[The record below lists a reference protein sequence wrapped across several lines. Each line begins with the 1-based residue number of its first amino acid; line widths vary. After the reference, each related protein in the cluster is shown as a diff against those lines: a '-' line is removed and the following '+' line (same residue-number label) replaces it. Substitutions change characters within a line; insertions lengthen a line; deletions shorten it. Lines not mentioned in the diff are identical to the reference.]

1 MNKRKMNNSIKVLL
15 VIVIIIFL
23 ANFISSNSY
32 LIYRGIDKI
41 LNNNN
46 TINENIITT
55 EDTKDILKEMAKSDS
70 RINKILENYN
80 KYPEVL
86 LEMLSRNSDMTD
98 YVINYLD
105 KKGTVITDN
114 IGKVKKGEFSLLLQY
129 DTRWGYGKYGDSVI
143 AISGCGPTV
152 ISMVIAGLTGDNSIT
167 PYDVAKYSE
176 GNGYYDPLAGTS
188 WSLFTEGVLEY
199 GIKGTT
205 ISLSKNI
212 MMNELENGHPIVC
225 SMRKGDFT
233 TTGHIILITGVKDG
247 KFIVNDPNSKERS
260 LKLWD
265 YETLEPQ
272 IRNLWSFE
280 KNKLSIVYNGFKF
293 YSNNKN
299 YDKII

>member
-1 MNKRKMNNSIKVLL
+1 MKNSIKVLL
-15 VIVIIIFL
+15 VILIIIFL

-41 LNNNN
+41 LNNNA
-46 TINENIITT
+46 INENIITN
-55 EDTKDILKEMAKSDS
+55 ENTKDILKEMSKSDS
-70 RINKILENYN
+70 RINKILEIYD

-98 YVINYLD
+98 YVVNYLD
-105 KKGTVITDN
+105 KKGTVMTNN
-114 IGKVKKGEFSLLLQY
+114 IGKVKKGEFPLLLQY

-152 ISMVIAGLTGDNSIT
+152 ISMVIAGLTGNNSIT

-176 GNGYYDPLAGTS
+176 ENGYYDSLAGTS

-205 ISLSKNI
+205 ISLSKSI
-212 MMNELENGHPIVC
+212 MISELENGHPIVC

-247 KFIVNDPNSKERS
+247 KFIINDSNSKERS
-260 LKLWD
+260 QKLWD
-265 YETLEPQ
+265 YETLESQ

-280 KNKLSIVYNGFKF
+280 KIS
-293 YSNNKN
+293 
-299 YDKII
+299 

>member
-1 MNKRKMNNSIKVLL
+1 MKKRKMKNSIKVLL

-98 YVINYLD
+98 YVVNYLD
-105 KKGTVITDN
+105 KKGTVTTDN
-114 IGKVKKGEFSLLLQY
+114 IGKVKKGEFPLLLQY

-205 ISLSKNI
+205 ISLSKSI
-212 MMNELENGHPIVC
+212 MISELENGHPIVC

-260 LKLWD
+260 QKLWN

-280 KNKLSIVYNGFKF
+280 KIS
-293 YSNNKN
+293 
-299 YDKII
+299 

>member
-1 MNKRKMNNSIKVLL
+1 MKKRKIKNSIKVLL

-41 LNNNN
+41 LNNN

-70 RINKILENYN
+70 RINKILENYDE
-80 KYPEVL
+80 YPEVL

-98 YVINYLD
+98 YVVNYLEE
-105 KKGTVITDN
+105 KGTVTTNN
-114 IGKVKKGEFSLLLQY
+114 IGKVKKGEFPLLLQY

-152 ISMVIAGLTGDNSIT
+152 ISMVIAGLTGNNSIT

-176 GNGYYDPLAGTS
+176 ENGYYDLLAGTS

-205 ISLSKNI
+205 ISLSKSI
-212 MMNELENGHPIVC
+212 MISELENGHPIVC

-247 KFIVNDPNSKERS
+247 KFIINDPNSKERS
-260 LKLWD
+260 QKLWD
-265 YETLEPQ
+265 YVTLEPQ

-280 KNKLSIVYNGFKF
+280 KIS
-293 YSNNKN
+293 
-299 YDKII
+299 

>member
-1 MNKRKMNNSIKVLL
+1 MKKRKIKNSIKVLL

-32 LIYRGIDKI
+32 LIYRGIYKI
-41 LNNNN
+41 LNNN

-70 RINKILENYN
+70 RINKILENYDE
-80 KYPEVL
+80 YPEVL

-98 YVINYLD
+98 YVVNYLD
-105 KKGTVITDN
+105 KKGTVTADN

-152 ISMVIAGLTGDNSIT
+152 ISMVIAGLTGNNSIT

-176 GNGYYDPLAGTS
+176 ENGYYDLLAGTS

-205 ISLSKNI
+205 ISLSKSI
-212 MMNELENGHPIVC
+212 MISELENGHPIVC

-247 KFIVNDPNSKERS
+247 KFIINDPNSKERS
-260 LKLWD
+260 QKLWD

-272 IRNLWSFE
+272 IRNLWSF
-280 KNKLSIVYNGFKF
+280 K
-293 YSNNKN
+293 
-299 YDKII
+299 KIK

>member
-1 MNKRKMNNSIKVLL
+1 MKKRKMRNSVKVLL

-46 TINENIITT
+46 TINENIITN
-55 EDTKDILKEMAKSDS
+55 ENTKDILKEMSKSDS

-80 KYPEVL
+80 KYPEIL
-86 LEMLSRNSDMTD
+86 LDMLSRNSDMTD

-105 KKGTVITDN
+105 KKGTVPTDN
-114 IGKVKKGEFSLLLQY
+114 IGKVKKGEFPLLLQY
-129 DTRWGYGKYGDSVI
+129 DTRWGYGEYGDSVI

-152 ISMVIAGLTGDNSIT
+152 ISMVIAGLTGNNSIT

-176 GNGYYDPLAGTS
+176 ENGYYDPLAGTS
-188 WSLFTEGVLEY
+188 WSLFTEGVSEY
-199 GIKGTT
+199 GINGTT
-205 ISLSKNI
+205 ISLSKSI
-212 MMNELENGHPIVC
+212 MMNELENGHPIAC

-233 TTGHIILITGVKDG
+233 TSGHIMLITGVKDG

-260 LKLWD
+260 QKLWD
-265 YETLEPQ
+265 YETIEPQ
-272 IRNLWSFE
+272 IKNLWSFE
-280 KNKLSIVYNGFKF
+280 KIS
-293 YSNNKN
+293 
-299 YDKII
+299 

>member
-1 MNKRKMNNSIKVLL
+1 MYVINNYFFLERIGDNMKKRKMKNSIKVLL

-70 RINKILENYN
+70 RINKILENYD

-98 YVINYLD
+98 YVVNYLD
-105 KKGTVITDN
+105 KKSTVTADN
-114 IGKVKKGEFSLLLQY
+114 IGKVKKGDFPLLLQY
-129 DTRWGYGKYGDSVI
+129 DERWGYGVYGDSVI

-152 ISMVIAGLTGDNSIT
+152 ISMVIAGLTGNNSIT

-176 GNGYYDPLAGTS
+176 GNGYYDSLAGTS
-188 WSLFTEGVLEY
+188 WSLFTEGVSEY

-205 ISLSKNI
+205 ISLSKSI
-212 MMNELENGHPIVC
+212 MMNELENGHPIAC

-247 KFIVNDPNSKERS
+247 KFIINDPNSKERS
-260 LKLWD
+260 QKLWD

-280 KNKLSIVYNGFKF
+280 IS
-293 YSNNKN
+293 
-299 YDKII
+299 

>member
-1 MNKRKMNNSIKVLL
+1 MKKRKMNNSIKVLL

-80 KYPEVL
+80 KYHEVL

-98 YVINYLD
+98 YVVNYLD
-105 KKGTVITDN
+105 KKGTVTTDN
-114 IGKVKKGEFSLLLQY
+114 IGKVKKGDFPLLLQY
-129 DTRWGYGKYGDSVI
+129 DERWGYGVYGDSVI

-176 GNGYYDPLAGTS
+176 ESGYYDPSAGTS
-188 WSLFTEGVLEY
+188 WSLFTEDVSEY

-212 MMNELENGHPIVC
+212 MISELENGHPIVC

-247 KFIVNDPNSKERS
+247 KFIINDPNSKDRS
-260 LKLWD
+260 QKLWD
-265 YETLEPQ
+265 YETIEPQ
-272 IRNLWSFE
+272 IKNLWSFE
-280 KNKLSIVYNGFKF
+280 KIS
-293 YSNNKN
+293 
-299 YDKII
+299 